1 MKFTISR
8 LCGGEALMA
17 IPLEPLDIDMEKAAG
32 ILEEMGGEIKQQ
44 DGMMIVFTWNGMET
58 TLYSQGKIMYF
69 PLKDKQSC
77 IKYSISILEKVS

>member
-17 IPLEPLDIDMEKAAG
+17 IPQDSFDIDMEKASG
-32 ILEEMGGEIKQQ
+32 ILKDMGGEIKQQ

-58 TLYSQGKIMYF
+58 TLYPQGKIMYF
-69 PLKDKQSC
+69 PLKDKQLC
-77 IKYSISILEKVS
+77 IKYSVSILEKMA

>member
-1 MKFTISR
+1 
-8 LCGGEALMA
+8 MA
-17 IPLEPLDIDMEKAAG
+17 IPLEPFDIDMEKASG